1 MLVWHLH
8 FSAGLSLDAANPRD
22 LVWIDGHAK
31 HRSLSGN
38 SGSGLNLKL
47 GHRDRH
53 VRFTDRI
60 FPGLNQSRPGRRY
73 HHFWSSE
80 RIWRREVVSGRN
92 RFFLFRFSES
102 VVAGR
107 DAEPVRRKVKA
118 GSRSRD
124 RKRLS
129 VPDSGGEKKRNYF
142 KVKVTNRNDRSLLNV
157 KAIEEIV
164 K

>member
-1 MLVWHLH
+1 MPRFVFTQFENARFIISMKSNEIMQKYNLGLTSLH

-22 LVWIDGHAK
+22 LVWSDGHAK

-80 RIWRREVVSGRN
+80 RI
-92 RFFLFRFSES
+92 
-102 VVAGR
+102 
-107 DAEPVRRKVKA
+107 
-118 GSRSRD
+118 
-124 RKRLS
+124 
-129 VPDSGGEKKRNYF
+129 
-142 KVKVTNRNDRSLLNV
+142 
-157 KAIEEIV
+157 
-164 K
+164 